1 MPVSNSLARFSQKL
15 IRPSADAGEGEDE
28 GSFESFFGK
37 GGPEMFLKI
46 PRSLQPAAL
55 MIFVLGLSVTVAEAA
70 QSKPLSVAELALYR
84 GPDRGKII
92 LEGARKEGQV
102 TFYTSNTW
110 MAGPVSQE
118 FEKKYPFLKAQVWRS
133 DSKSLLKRL
142 TEEVAAGRT
151 IADVV
156 ETSPEYLMLMLR
168 EKMLQEHF
176 SPELGAYDDEAKVKG
191 KTGVYG
197 WTNREIYISLGFN
210 SKLIPPTEAPKSIKD
225 YLDPKWKGKMSIAGT
240 TTGVQWVGAILDMMG
255 REFLEKLSAQEIN
268 VQNISGA
275 ALSGLVASGEVPL
288 SPTIFNSNVF
298 THKQKGAPVEWRPL
312 EPVIAGVGISGMVI
326 NAPHPYAALLFL
338 DYLHSKEGQQAAMK
352 GGLSSPRND
361 IGSLE
366 QKFKKLYLES
376 KYSPEEFEKKINEWE
391 TLMRRLFIRKR

>member
-1 MPVSNSLARFSQKL
+1 MFKTLLML
-15 IRPSADAGEGEDE
+15 IT
-28 GSFESFFGK
+28 
-37 GGPEMFLKI
+37 M
-46 PRSLQPAAL
+46 
-55 MIFVLGLSVTVAEAA
+55 MVAFPFCSSHAA
-70 QSKPLSVAELALYR
+70 QSRSLSVAELALYK
-84 GPDRGKII
+84 GDDREKV
-92 LEGARKEGQV
+92 LVEGAKKEGQV
-102 TFYTSNTW
+102 VFYTSNTW
-110 MAGPVSQE
+110 VAGPVSQQ
-118 FEKKYPFLKAQVWRS
+118 FEKKYPFVKANVWRS

-142 TEEVAAGRT
+142 TEEVAAARY

-156 ETSPEYLMLMLR
+156 ETSPEYMLIMRR

-176 SPELGAYDDEAKVKG
+176 SPELSAYDDDAKIKG

-210 SKLIPPTEAPKSIKD
+210 SKLIPPAEAPKSIKD

-240 TTGVQWVGAILDMMG
+240 TTGVQWVGALLDGMG

-288 SPTIFNSNVF
+288 SPTIFNSNIF
-298 THKQKGAPVEWRPL
+298 THKQKGAPVEWRAL
-312 EPVIAGVGISGMVI
+312 DPVIAGVGTSGMVL
-326 NAPHPYAALLFL
+326 NSPHPHAALLFL

-366 QKFKKLYLES
+366 QKFKKLYIES
-376 KYSPEEFEKKINEWE
+376 KYTPEEFEKKIEEWE
-391 TLMRRLFIRKR
+391 GLMRKLFIRRR

>member
-1 MPVSNSLARFSQKL
+1 MFKTSLML
-15 IRPSADAGEGEDE
+15 ILV
-28 GSFESFFGK
+28 
-37 GGPEMFLKI
+37 M
-46 PRSLQPAAL
+46 
-55 MIFVLGLSVTVAEAA
+55 VAYPFISSHAA
-70 QSKPLSVAELALYR
+70 QSKSLSVAELALHK
-84 GPDRGKII
+84 GADRDKLLID
-92 LEGARKEGQV
+92 GAKKEGQV
-102 TFYTSNTW
+102 VFYTSNTW
-110 MAGPVSQE
+110 VAGPVSQE
-118 FEKKYPFLKAQVWRS
+118 FEKKYPFVKANVWRS

-142 TEEVAAGRT
+142 TEEVAAARY

-156 ETSPEYLMLMLR
+156 ETSPEYMLVMLR
-168 EKMLQEHF
+168 EKMLQEHL
-176 SPELGAYDDEAKVKG
+176 SPELSAYGDDAKIKG

-210 SKLIPPTEAPKSIKD
+210 SQLIPPAEAPKTIKD

-240 TTGVQWVGAILDMMG
+240 TTGVQWVGALLDGMG

-288 SPTIFNSNVF
+288 SPTIFNSNIF

-312 EPVIAGVGISGMVI
+312 DPIIAGVGTSGMVL
-326 NAPHPYAALLFL
+326 NSPHPHAALLFL

-352 GGLSSPRND
+352 GGLSSPRTD

-366 QKFKKLYLES
+366 QKFKKLYIES
-376 KYSPEEFEKKINEWE
+376 KYTPEEFEKKIEEWE
-391 TLMRRLFIRKR
+391 TLMRKLFIRKR